1 MWVVAWLAA
10 PMVAR
15 GATIACDQVK
25 TCVQSGPESTC
36 FYDVAAT
43 APDVLHV
50 TMQES
55 SPVSPA
61 YRVRGGCVR
70 RPEGPTRVAPSCP
83 MRRPATVP

>member
-1 MWVVAWLAA
+1 MWVVAWLAV
-10 PMVAR
+10 PMDAR

-36 FYDVAAT
+36 SYDVAAT

-50 TMQES
+50 TMQEI
-55 SPVSPA
+55 SPA

-70 RPEGPTRVAPSCP
+70 RPEGRTRVAPSCL
-83 MRRPATVP
+83 MRPPATVP